1 MADMNDRLHSSALA
15 TADKPGTSLPMNGA
29 RILLETLIANGV
41 DTVFGYPGGAVL
53 PLYDALYAEPR
64 LRHVLVRHEQAAVHA
79 AEGYARTT
87 GRTGVV
93 FVTSGPGMAN
103 TTSGLLDAMC
113 DSIPVLCI
121 SGQVATGAIGTDAF
135 QECDAIGISRPVTK
149 WNTQIRS
156 LDRVADTVER
166 ALLVTRQGRPGPVL
180 VDFPKDMQLAL
191 PADQDDALPAAQ
203 RQGVAALRARRQVEK
218 AALKV
223 PQAAVRRAAAL
234 IAQARRPVFYG
245 GGGLINAGPQACQ
258 AFSELVRLAG
268 APCTLTLMGLGA
280 FPASDRQFVGM
291 LGMHGTLEANLA
303 MHHSDLIVCVGARFD
318 DRITGRLADFCPH
331 ARKIHID
338 IDPASI
344 NKVVRVDVAMVGDC
358 LPLVTALRAELESCA
373 PPAEQLET
381 WWHRIERWRAKD
393 CLKIVPRSDAI
404 LPQQLMQR
412 LNAALQGRDAI
423 VSTDVGQHQM
433 WAAQYLKF
441 DAPNRW
447 LTSGGAGTMGYG
459 VPAAIGA
466 QIAHPDRT
474 VVCVSGDASVLMNIQ
489 ELSTAKQHGTAV
501 KVVLCNN
508 GYMGM
513 VRQWQ
518 ELIHGGRYSHS
529 YNESLPDFV
538 ALAKAFGWG
547 ALRVSDPALL
557 DDALAQ
563 CLASEGPF
571 FLDVC
576 VAEQENCFPM
586 MPAGQGHHRMMLSEG
601 VWYEDDAA
609 AL

>member
-1 MADMNDRLHSSALA
+1 MNDRLPSQALTRAGAGGA
-15 TADKPGTSLPMNGA
+15 TPVANGA
-29 RILLETLIANGV
+29 KILLDTLVAHGV

-87 GRTGVV
+87 GRPGVV

-121 SGQVATGAIGTDAF
+121 SGQVATHAIGTDAF

-156 LDRVADTVER
+156 LDTVADTVTR
-166 ALLVTRQGRPGPVL
+166 ALNLTRQGRPGPVL
-180 VDFPKDMQLAL
+180 VDFPKDVQLAL
-191 PADQDDALPAAQ
+191 PADQDEALPADE
-203 RQGVAALRARRQVEK
+203 RHGVAALRARRQATK
-218 AALKV
+218 AAFKV
-223 PQAAVRRAAAL
+223 PQSAVRRAADL
-234 IAQARRPVFYG
+234 IAGARRPVFYG
-245 GGGLINAGPQACQ
+245 GGGLINAGPQACA
-258 AFSELVRLAG
+258 AFTELVRHVG

-280 FPASDRQFVGM
+280 FPASDPRFLGM

-303 MHHSDLIVCVGARFD
+303 MHHADLIVCVGARFD

-358 LPLVTALRAELESCA
+358 LPLVSALHDVLADRA

-381 WWHRIERWRAKD
+381 WWHRITRWRGKD
-393 CLKIVPRSDAI
+393 CLRFEPRQDAI
-404 LPQQLMQR
+404 LPQLLMQR
-412 LNAALQGRDAI
+412 LDAALAGRDAI

-441 DAPNRW
+441 DRPNRW

-459 VPAAIGA
+459 LPAAIGA

-474 VVCVSGDASVLMNIQ
+474 AVCVSGDASVLMNIQ
-489 ELSTAKQHGTAV
+489 ELSTAVQHDAPV

-529 YNESLPDFV
+529 YNASLPDFV
-538 ALAKAFGWG
+538 AVAQAFGWG
-547 ALRVSDPALL
+547 AARVSDPGQL
-557 DDALAQ
+557 DEALAR
-563 CLASEGPF
+563 CLASPGPY

-576 VAEQENCFPM
+576 VAEQENCYPM
-586 MPAGQGHHRMMLSEG
+586 MPAGQGHHRMMLAGG
-601 VWYEDDAA
+601 VWYEDEA
-609 AL
+609 